1 MTNLERIAE
10 RIRKRLIHLAGGK
23 TVGVRAIVVNRD
35 GKVLLLR
42 HTYRDGWHLPGGG
55 VERGESPE
63 AAIIR
68 EVREEA
74 NIFVEGRP
82 RLFAVYLS
90 EHQGVDDYPLVY
102 IVDSFRSETPK
113 ANAEIAEV
121 GWFRFDET
129 PPETTAAT
137 RRRIEEFRGALEP
150 AITWR
155 PEA

>member
-1 MTNLERIAE
+1 MSNLERIAE
-10 RIRKRLIHLAGGK
+10 RLRKRLIRLADGK

-55 VERGESPE
+55 VDRGESPE

-82 RLFAVYLS
+82 KLFAVYLS
-90 EHQGVDDYPLVY
+90 EHQGVDDYPLLY
-102 IVDSFRSETPK
+102 IVDSFRSEAPK

-121 GWFRFDET
+121 GWFHFDET

-137 RRRIEEFRGALEP
+137 RCRIEEFRGALEP